1 MVVGKWLPF
10 PLFHSALFELLILL
24 DWNSPSP
31 KKSLPKKFH
40 AGSCFRSLH
49 AVGRGQTLR
58 KHQLFGGYRCSILV
72 WVPVVSLFRG
82 GCSFT
87 GFSGRILPKAPLN
100 SWDLTLFWV
109 GFGGFFDPDL
119 FGILPKPPANLGED
133 DEATNPLHFKRWYG
147 WGTKK
152 TQTTWQFLV
161 TFLECFSDPNS
172 NVHGLKITWSDR
184 WPSRRKIGGQGAEKG
199 RNKHHWLSVI

>member
-1 MVVGKWLPF
+1 MFDRDHEKLPNLGESNSANAMVVGKWLPF

-72 WVPVVSLFRG
+72 
-82 GCSFT
+82 
-87 GFSGRILPKAPLN
+87 
-100 SWDLTLFWV
+100 
-109 GFGGFFDPDL
+109 
-119 FGILPKPPANLGED
+119 
-133 DEATNPLHFKRWYG
+133 
-147 WGTKK
+147 
-152 TQTTWQFLV
+152 
-161 TFLECFSDPNS
+161 
-172 NVHGLKITWSDR
+172 
-184 WPSRRKIGGQGAEKG
+184 
-199 RNKHHWLSVI
+199 